1 MIKCYSGLP
10 GSGKTTYLTQLGI
23 KNIKKGNRTFSNYP
37 IFFKYK
43 GVKLTSNIINSRE
56 EMIKQPYKPGDI
68 IIIDEAQRW
77 FNSREYKKFGND
89 LLEFFTGHRHIDV
102 NIYIGV
108 QYPQRIDVSIRE
120 IVDTYHW
127 LSKIFIF
134 KSILKERKYILFED
148 ILRESEMPEEY
159 RKENF
164 KSKLRIIK
172 NKRKLFTSFDSK
184 YLKKQLS
191 SRFNPPDQ
199 YNQYPYKEVKYVT
212 LYNQIKKQLQKKKE
226 FNKYIKELKMQQEP
240 EK

>member
-10 GSGKTTYLTQLGI
+10 GSGKTTYLTQIGI
-23 KNIKKGNRTFSNYP
+23 KNIKKGNRTYSNYP
-37 IFFKYK
+37 IFFTYK

-56 EMIKQPYKPGDI
+56 EMIKQPYQPGDI

-102 NIYIGV
+102 DIYIGV

-134 KSILKERKYILFED
+134 KSILRERKYILFED

-159 RKENF
+159 LKENF

-172 NKRKLFTSFDSK
+172 NKKKLFTSFNSK
-184 YLKKQLS
+184 YLKSQLS
-191 SRFNPPDQ
+191 QRFNPPDQ
-199 YNQYPYKEVKYVT
+199 YKQYPFEQVQYVS
-212 LYNQIKKQLQKKKE
+212 LFKQLKTKIQKKKE
-226 FNKYIKELKMQQEP
+226 FNQHLKELKLEQSNN
-240 EK
+240 

>member
-10 GSGKTTYLTQLGI
+10 GAGKTAYLTQIAI
-23 KNIKKGNRTFSNYP
+23 KNIKKGNRVFSNYP
-37 IFFKYK
+37 IYFTYK
-43 GVKLTSNIINSRE
+43 GVKLTAKVLNSRD
-56 EMIKQPYKPGDI
+56 EMIKQPYQPGDI

-77 FNSREYKKFGND
+77 FNSREYKKFGNE

-102 NIYIGV
+102 DIMIGV

-134 KSILKERKYILFED
+134 NSILRERKYILFED

-164 KSKLRIIK
+164 KSKLRIIWR
-172 NKRKLFTSFDSK
+172 KRKLFTSYDSK
-184 YLKKQLS
+184 YLKAQLS
-191 SRFNPPDQ
+191 KRFNDPDTEKDYDFKQ
-199 YNQYPYKEVKYVT
+199 VPYISMIK
-212 LYNQIKKQLQKKKE
+212 QIKRKIEKKRE
-226 FNKYIKELKMQQEP
+226 FNKYLKELKIQQES
-240 EK
+240 K